1 MKLKKVNAIPTERD
15 HSGKNKRLLQ
25 DFLERGYK
33 IAEVEIDEN
42 QKPRVTA
49 NALRVITR
57 QKNMPIRVVECS
69 GKIYLKRTD
78 V

>member
-1 MKLKKVNAIPTERD
+1 MKLKKVNAIPAERD
-15 HSGKNKRLLQ
+15 RSGKNKRLLQ
-25 DFLERGYK
+25 DFLEKGYK

-49 NALRVITR
+49 NALRVIVR

-69 GKIYLKRTD
+69 GKIYLKRAD